1 MDLVSIL
8 RDASPLPIALAIEL
22 VTRKWYCV
30 AASDAISFIIIYLS
44 ENYPPVAV
52 EGLRTA
58 H

>member
-22 VTRKWYCV
+22 VTWKWYCV
-30 AASDAISFIIIYLS
+30 AASDAISFIIIDLS
-44 ENYPPVAV
+44 ENYPPGAV
-52 EGLRTA
+52 EGLRPP